1 MVLKMAVKEPIMDDW
16 YKWAEMFNKFA
27 AWATIGLA
35 VLWWFL
41 IGFSSWALFWSPIS
55 GLYYLITGV
64 AGGVLYFIMVFKPVA
79 DKDQT
84 KMTHIWLIVCT
95 ALAWHCVFIPLV
107 FLFYSILSDEP
118 FWEAFGE

>member
-1 MVLKMAVKEPIMDDW
+1 MGTKEPIMDDW

-27 AWATIGLA
+27 AYATFGLA

-41 IGFSSWALFWSPIS
+41 VGFIGFGIWNPIS
-55 GLYYLITGV
+55 GLYYLITGIT
-64 AGGVLYFIMVFKPVA
+64 GGVLYLIMVMKPVA
-79 DKDQT
+79 DKDQS
-84 KMTHIWLIVCT
+84 KKVHIWLLVCT

-107 FLFYSILSDEP
+107 WLFYGILSDKP